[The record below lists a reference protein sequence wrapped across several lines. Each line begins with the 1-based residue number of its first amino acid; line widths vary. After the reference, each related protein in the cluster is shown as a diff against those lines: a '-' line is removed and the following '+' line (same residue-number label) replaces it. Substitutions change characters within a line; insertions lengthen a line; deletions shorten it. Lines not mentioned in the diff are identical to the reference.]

1 MILSYHFFKNAFL
14 IFIKRWD
21 DFPHGTC
28 VGFCFVCLITNF
40 ALNMENND
48 SRLVWVPKKEFVN
61 VISGIINSSS
71 ESNGENVSDPKFNN
85 TNTSSSQKIR
95 NEGSRPDTI
104 YSEGKKNIKHDSFYY
119 LQKTLEGRSTNKLKK
134 RELLKSYNQAN
145 EENYKVN

>member
-1 MILSYHFFKNAFL
+1 
-14 IFIKRWD
+14 
-21 DFPHGTC
+21 
-28 VGFCFVCLITNF
+28 
-40 ALNMENND
+40 MENND

-71 ESNGENVSDPKFNN
+71 ESNGENVSDPKFNK

-104 YSEGKKNIKHDSFYY
+104 YSECKKNIKHDSFYY

-134 RELLKSYNQAN
+134 MRKIIKLIKKTSIF
-145 EENYKVN
+145 